1 MKKTFFLSAVM
12 VGLIL
17 VTASCKKPKVT
28 SGFDDSAKQ
37 ETELTE
43 AKNEIVAAAE
53 TFVIALNKGDS
64 IGLANCYTS
73 DAKLMQPNGKSIVG
87 RENIQKLFSGWI
99 KAGIPRFS
107 MKTIGVWGDKEVM
120 VAEEE
125 WIFSDA
131 QGKILDS
138 GKSLE
143 MYKKE
148 DGKWK
153 LFRDCYNSDLPLTK

>member
-1 MKKTFFLSAVM
+1 MKKTFFLSAIM
-12 VGLIL
+12 VGLLL

-28 SGFDDSAKQ
+28 SGFDDTSKQ
-37 ETELTE
+37 EAELTE
-43 AKNEIVAAAE
+43 VKDEIVAAAE
-53 TFVIALNKGDS
+53 TFVIALNNGDTV
-64 IGLANCYTS
+64 GLANCYTS
-73 DAKLMQPNGKSIVG
+73 DAKLMQPNGKSVTG
-87 RENIQKLFSGWI
+87 RENIQKLYGEWI
-99 KAGIPRFS
+99 KTGIPRFS
-107 MKTIGVWGDKEVM
+107 MKTIGVWGNSEIM

-153 LFRDCYNSDLPLTK
+153 LYRDCYNSDLPTLK